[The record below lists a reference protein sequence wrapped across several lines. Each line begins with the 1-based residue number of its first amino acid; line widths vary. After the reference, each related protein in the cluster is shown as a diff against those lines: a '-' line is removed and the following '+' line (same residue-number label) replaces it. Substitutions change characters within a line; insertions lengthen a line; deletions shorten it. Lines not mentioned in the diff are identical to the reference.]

1 MSFYFGTRRY
11 FYHTLTYNVKNA
23 ITKFKNAH
31 HTVPSLYP
39 PFFKQISNRTFV
51 ECAMQPNNPQENPKN
66 RISVLSDMV
75 QSAVKSCIANVF
87 FY

>member
-1 MSFYFGTRRY
+1 MLSQNLKMPIILFLLF
-11 FYHTLTYNVKNA
+11 TLPSSNKSQTELLLNVLCSPTIHRK
-23 ITKFKNAH
+23 T
-31 HTVPSLYP
+31 
-39 PFFKQISNRTFV
+39 
-51 ECAMQPNNPQENPKN
+51 PKN